1 MPRRFKA
8 FLLLLF
14 LLVPIFSYNVRA
26 EGNYQVVIED
36 EEDLLTDKQE
46 KDLAQKMQA
55 ITSYGNAAFVTVSQ
69 HSQTDVY
76 AKKKYREL
84 FGTDSGILFL
94 IDMGQRNIWIF
105 SDGAVYRVVNKAY
118 ANTITDNVYRKA
130 SAADY
135 YGCAADV
142 FDQALILLKGGKIA
156 QPMKYISNALIAS
169 VSALLL
175 NFVFLTVHRKK
186 EDAEVSVTGPAMTSN
201 AAVRVLSK
209 KMLKRKVSRHYESSS
224 SGGGGG
230 GYSGGGGGG
239 YSGGGGGGSSGG
251 GGGHSF

>member
-1 MPRRFKA
+1 
-8 FLLLLF
+8 
-14 LLVPIFSYNVRA
+14 
-26 EGNYQVVIED
+26 
-36 EEDLLTDKQE
+36 
-46 KDLAQKMQA
+46 
-55 ITSYGNAAFVTVSQ
+55 
-69 HSQTDVY
+69 
-76 AKKKYREL
+76 
-84 FGTDSGILFL
+84 
-94 IDMGQRNIWIF
+94 
-105 SDGAVYRVVNKAY
+105 
-118 ANTITDNVYRKA
+118 
-130 SAADY
+130 
-135 YGCAADV
+135 
-142 FDQALILLKGGKIA
+142 GGKIA

-209 KMLKRKVSRHYESSS
+209 KMLKRKVSAHYESSS
-224 SGGGGG
+224 SGGGG